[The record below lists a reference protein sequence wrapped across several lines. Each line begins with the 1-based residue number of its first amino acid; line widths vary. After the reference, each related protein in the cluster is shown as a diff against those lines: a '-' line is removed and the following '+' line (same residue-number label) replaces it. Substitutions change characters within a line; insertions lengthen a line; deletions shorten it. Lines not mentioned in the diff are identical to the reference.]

1 MENDCI
7 EDMDIE
13 ALPSMWPEDI
23 GTEVGKQFNIEKPG
37 RDQDMLEEVTIIEE
51 PTIVDFKRLIELTKF
66 TEKGSS
72 QLACLMKQW
81 EYKQA
86 NVVRLL
92 REELDNL
99 SKQRQDVE
107 LRKLEILEEHRFE
120 EDRYGGDKRPVSIL
134 DDVYDGMWQDIPC
147 RKSDAVVQN
156 KRNEIDAEY
165 DTVIY
170 WKQRALHLEKHLE
183 ASIQREHILE
193 EKLQESIAKIERQSS
208 PVEELSQILKR
219 ADNFLH
225 FILQNAPVVIGH
237 QDKDLRYCF
246 IYNHFPS
253 LQEELLKTEKKLVD
267 IIGKTDVEIFTGAGV
282 KESQE
287 FKREVLEK
295 GLPAKREIT
304 FETELFGS
312 KTFLIYVEP
321 VFSKAGETIGINYM
335 GMDIT
340 DQVRKRERMAKI
352 REEIA
357 VQKAKETELNKTIHI
372 TGSITYIKFTSICS
386 CSKKA
391 YHVPVLLLIEETMR
405 AKQMLATMSHEIRS
419 PLSGVLSMAE
429 VLSNTK
435 LDWEQRQLLDVMLSS
450 GDLVLQLINDILD
463 LSKVESGVMKLEATK
478 FRPREVVKHVLQ
490 TAAVS
495 LQKVLTLE
503 GHVADDVPIEVVGDV
518 LRMRQLLT
526 NLISNAVKF
535 THEGKIGINLY
546 VVPEPTF
553 AKEDCIQKM
562 TSNHSTIIV
571 NGVKEDKYLSTPQS
585 GCQKHDDYP
594 SQNHAFNDECRSP
607 VKSECSVNGDTE
619 EQHHSAETTV
629 WIRCD
634 VYDTGIG
641 IPEDAIPTLFKRY
654 MQVSADHAR
663 KYGGTGLG
671 LAICK
676 QLVELMGGRLTVS
689 SKEHHGSTFTFIL
702 PYQVSIACDNSDDQD
717 ELSDVENNDAASD
730 DTIESFFQF
739 QPRTL
744 GSLLSSNGSSRTQML
759 LPHKIGYTS
768 THKLGGFSESLYSIL
783 SNDIMSKEICSVDD
797 SLSAVDA
804 PDMSES
810 ASSSGHSSET
820 KNISLVSREK
830 LQQDKAHTWSLNGY
844 ADSSEATVACGEM
857 VVATKSCELPQPCQ
871 GRAKTNTTIQS
882 VTSNST
888 SVVTK
893 STSRPKILLVEDN
906 KINIMVTQSMMKQ
919 LGHSIDVVNNGVEA
933 VLAVQ
938 RCTFDLVLMD
948 VCMPV
953 MNGLQATKL
962 IRSFE
967 ETGKWDAARNAG
979 IEQSLPDSDYEC
991 CKPSTK
997 RIPIVAMTA
1006 NALSE
1011 SAEECFAN
1019 GMDSFM
1025 SKPVTFQKLKECIEQ
1040 YLS

>member
-1 MENDCI
+1 MVCEKERECI
-7 EDMDIE
+7 EDMEIE
-13 ALPSMWPEDI
+13 ILPSMWPEDI
-23 GTEVGKQFNIEKPG
+23 GSEVGKQFNIEKPG
-37 RDQDMLEEVTIIEE
+37 REQDMLEDVTIIEE
-51 PTIVDFKRLIELTKF
+51 PTIADFKRLMELTNF

-72 QLACLMKQW
+72 QLAYLMKHW

-86 NVVRLL
+86 NAVRLL

-120 EDRYGGDKRPVSIL
+120 EERYGGDKRPVSIL
-134 DDVYDGMWQDIPC
+134 EDVYDIWQDMPR
-147 RKSDAVVQN
+147 RKNKVVLQN
-156 KRNEIDAEY
+156 KRIEIDAAEY
-165 DTVIY
+165 DTVKY
-170 WKQRALHLEKHLE
+170 WKQRALRLEKLLE
-183 ASIQREHILE
+183 ASIQREQILQD
-193 EKLQESIAKIERQSS
+193 KLLERINNIERQSS

-237 QDKDLRYCF
+237 QDKELRYRF

-253 LQEELLKTEKKLVD
+253 LQEED
-267 IIGKTDVEIFTGAGV
+267 IIGKTDVEIFTGSGV

-321 VFSKAGETIGINYM
+321 VFSKVGETIGINYM
-335 GMDIT
+335 GMDVT

-372 TGSITYIKFTSICS
+372 T
-386 CSKKA
+386 
-391 YHVPVLLLIEETMR
+391 EETMR

-419 PLSGVLSMAE
+419 PLSGVVSMAE
-429 VLSNTK
+429 VLSTTK
-435 LDWEQRQLLDVMLSS
+435 LDGEQRQLLDVMLSS

-490 TAAVS
+490 TAAAS
-495 LQKVLTLE
+495 LQKILTLE
-503 GHVADDVPIEVVGDV
+503 GHVSDDVPIEVIGDV
-518 LRMRQLLT
+518 LRIRQILT
-526 NLISNAVKF
+526 NLISNAIKF
-535 THEGKIGINLY
+535 THEGKVGINLY
-546 VVPEPTF
+546 VVSNISATQ
-553 AKEDCIQKM
+553 ANEDR
-562 TSNHSTIIV
+562 
-571 NGVKEDKYLSTPQS
+571 YLSTPQS
-585 GCQKHDDYP
+585 SSDRNLLDDQRHDHP
-594 SQNHAFNDECRSP
+594 QGQNHAFHGECGSSI
-607 VKSECSVNGDTE
+607 KNECSVNEDTE
-619 EQHHSAETTV
+619 EHHHLTETTV

-641 IPEDAIPTLFKRY
+641 IPENAIPTLFKRY
-654 MQVSADHAR
+654 MQVGTDHAR

-676 QLVELMGGRLTVS
+676 QLVELMGGHLTVS

-702 PYQVSIACDNSDDQD
+702 PCKVSIIEENSDDTD
-717 ELSDVENNDAASD
+717 ELSDMENDEGACD
-730 DTIESFFQF
+730 YTTESFFQF

-744 GSLLSSNGSSRTQML
+744 GSLFSSNGSSRAHKL
-759 LPHKIGYTS
+759 LTHKIGYTS
-768 THKLGGFSESLYSIL
+768 SHTSECSFSFPFPFH
-783 SNDIMSKEICSVDD
+783 DIISKGTCSVQD
-797 SLSAVDA
+797 SSLVVDA
-804 PDMSES
+804 PEISESS
-810 ASSSGHSSET
+810 ASSSGQ
-820 KNISLVSREK
+820 SRETNIENIVSSDK
-830 LQQDKAHTWSLNGY
+830 YCQDKGIT
-844 ADSSEATVACGEM
+844 DSSKHMVEGSEM
-857 VVATKSCELPQPCQ
+857 DIATKPSELQKTCKVQ
-871 GRAKTNTTIQS
+871 GNANVTTQC
-882 VTSNST
+882 VTSICASELTRST
-888 SVVTK
+888 SK
-893 STSRPKILLVEDN
+893 PKILLVEDS
-906 KINIMVTQSMMKQ
+906 KINVMVTQSMMKQ
-919 LGHSIDVVNNGVEA
+919 LGHSIDVVNNGAEA
-933 VLAVQ
+933 VRAVQ
-938 RCTFDLVLMD
+938 RCSYDLVLMD
-948 VCMPV
+948 VCMPI

-967 ETGKWDAARNAG
+967 ETGNWDAARKVLMELN
-979 IEQSLPDSDYEC
+979 LPDLDHEC
-991 CKPSTK
+991 SGPSKK

-1019 GMDSFM
+1019 GMDSFV
-1025 SKPVTFQKLKECIEQ
+1025 SKPVTFQKLKECLEQ

>member
-1 MENDCI
+1 MLGEMENDSI

-13 ALPSMWPEDI
+13 ALPSMWPQDI
-23 GTEVGKQFNIEKPG
+23 GTEVGKQFNIEKAG

-51 PTIVDFKRLIELTKF
+51 PTIVDFKRLMELTDF

-72 QLACLMKQW
+72 QLAYLMKQW

-99 SKQRQDVE
+99 SKQRQDAE

-120 EDRYGGDKRPVSIL
+120 EEQYGGDKRPVSIL
-134 DDVYDGMWQDIPC
+134 DEVYDGIWQDIPC
-147 RKSDAVVQN
+147 RKSDVVVQN
-156 KRNEIDAEY
+156 KRSEIDVEY
-165 DTVIY
+165 DTVMY
-170 WKQRALHLEKHLE
+170 WKQRALHSEKQLE
-183 ASIQREHILE
+183 ASIQREEILE
-193 EKLQESIAKIERQSS
+193 EKLHERIANIERQSS

-237 QDKDLRYCF
+237 QDKELRYCF

-253 LQEELLKTEKKLVD
+253 LHEED

-282 KESQE
+282 KEAQE

-372 TGSITYIKFTSICS
+372 T
-386 CSKKA
+386 
-391 YHVPVLLLIEETMR
+391 EETMR

-419 PLSGVLSMAE
+419 PLSGVVSMAE
-429 VLSNTK
+429 ILSNTK

-450 GDLVLQLINDILD
+450 GDLVLQIINDILD

-490 TAAVS
+490 TAVVS
-495 LQKVLTLE
+495 LQKILTLE
-503 GHVADDVPIEVVGDV
+503 GHVADDVPIEVIGDV
-518 LRMRQLLT
+518 LRMRQILT
-526 NLISNAVKF
+526 NLISNAIKF
-535 THEGKIGINLY
+535 THEGRVGINLY
-546 VVPEPTF
+546 VVPKPNF
-553 AKEDCIQKM
+553 AKAEDIQMM
-562 TSNHSTIIV
+562 TPNQSTMSV
-571 NGVKEDKYLSTPQS
+571 NGVKEEKHLSKPQS
-585 GCQKHDDYP
+585 GNDGNLLDGCQKHDDHP
-594 SQNHAFNDECRSP
+594 SQNHAFNDECGSP
-607 VKSECSVNGDTE
+607 AKSECSMNGDTE
-619 EQHHSAETTV
+619 EQPYSAETTV

-654 MQVSADHAR
+654 MQVSADHTR

-676 QLVELMGGRLTVS
+676 QLVELMGGQLTVS
-689 SKEHHGSTFTFIL
+689 SKEHYGSTFTFIL
-702 PYQVSIACDNSDDQD
+702 PYKVSIACDHSDDPD
-717 ELSDVENNDAASD
+717 ELSDLENNDVASD

-744 GSLLSSNGSSRTQML
+744 GSLFSSNGSSRTQKL
-759 LPHKIGYTS
+759 LTHKIGYTS
-768 THKLGGFSESLYSIL
+768 SHKLGGFSESLYSFP
-783 SNDIMSKEICSVDD
+783 SNDIMSKGTCSVDD
-797 SLSAVDA
+797 ASSVVDA
-804 PDMSES
+804 PETSEL
-810 ASSSGHSSET
+810 ASSSGHSLET
-820 KNISLVSREK
+820 KNKSLVRRDK
-830 LQQDKAHTWSLNGY
+830 QHQDKARAWSFNGY
-844 ADSSEATVACGEM
+844 ADSSEVTVSNGEM
-857 VVATKSCELPQPCQ
+857 AGATKSSEPQQTCQ
-871 GRAKTNTTIQS
+871 GQGKANTTTQC
-882 VTSNST
+882 VTSSST
-888 SVVTK
+888 SEVTK
-893 STSRPKILLVEDN
+893 STIKPKILLVEDN
-906 KINIMVTQSMMKQ
+906 KINVMVTQSMMKQ

-933 VLAVQ
+933 VRAVQ
-938 RCTFDLVLMD
+938 RHTYDLILMD

-953 MNGLQATKL
+953 MDGLQATKL
-962 IRSFE
+962 IRTFE
-967 ETGKWDAARNAG
+967 ETGNCDAARSSG
-979 IEQSLPDSDYEC
+979 IEESLPDPDYEC
-991 CKPSTK
+991 YVPFTK
-997 RIPIVAMTA
+997 RVPIVAMTA

-1019 GMDSFM
+1019 GMDSFV

-1040 YLS
+1040 YLVNFS